1 MILAGLKSPL
11 GGSGQILQMSK
22 KKQIKVVISEMIMD
36 EVLRNTAKV
45 GLTPAQIIFS
55 LKDIFQ
61 NVSPAPDKALVKSF
75 HRISVDVGDSHV
87 LASSQENKAD
97 FLVTL
102 DKKHLL
108 ILQDKV
114 TAFKIVSPG
123 QLIEILKMC

>member
-1 MILAGLKSPL
+1 VAKSKTPAVFFNASVILAGLKSPL

-61 NVSPAPDKALVKSF
+61 KYIAN
-75 HRISVDVGDSHV
+75 
-87 LASSQENKAD
+87 
-97 FLVTL
+97 
-102 DKKHLL
+102 L
-108 ILQDKV
+108 ILICVQIC
-114 TAFKIVSPG
+114 AIYVSIAYCLPMLLVCVAYHDTLKS
-123 QLIEILKMC
+123 LIL